1 MVWLKRIRE
10 FLNRPAYLIIS
21 GEKKWYYILAI
32 SVLIP
37 VMLNLQQPFG
47 IHCWN
52 HPFKQYLL
60 CGFGIN
66 FLLSYLLIYRVLPL
80 AYKRYFLPANWTI
93 QKDVLISLLLFI
105 LFGVTNWLYEA
116 FIIDKAD
123 TTIRSFFEIQCNTFV
138 FGLLPK
144 TCVAIL
150 AYLKS
155 KSINLQPEKVLEQN
169 SIEEQN
175 KAGNTDILQLN
186 TDSILVHTIQYIR
199 VVENYAT
206 LYLYSNGKQQ
216 KLTYNKSL
224 KEIELSLKPYSQF
237 IRCYKSY
244 LVNTH
249 HIKASK
255 CNSAGGNLLLENY
268 TDKIPVSR
276 KYYPRVK
283 ASLSR

>member
-1 MVWLKRIRE
+1 
-10 FLNRPAYLIIS
+10 
-21 GEKKWYYILAI
+21 
-32 SVLIP
+32 
-37 VMLNLQQPFG
+37 MLNLQQPFG

-52 HPFKQYLL
+52 HPFKKYLL

-66 FLLSYLLIYRVLPL
+66 FLLSYLLIYSVLPL

-105 LFGVTNWLYEA
+105 LFGVTNWLYEV

-123 TTIRSFFEIQCNTFV
+123 MTIQSFLEIQCNTFV

-150 AYLKS
+150 SYLKS
-155 KSINLQPEKVLEQN
+155 KSINQQPEKALAQN
-169 SIEEQN
+169 SIEVEY

-186 TDSILVHTIQYIR
+186 TDSILVHTIRYIH
-199 VVENYAT
+199 VEENYAT

-224 KEIELSLKPYSQF
+224 KKIELSLKPYCQF
-237 IRCYKSY
+237 VRCQKSY

-249 HIKASK
+249 HIKAAK

-268 TDKIPVSR
+268 KDKIPVSR